1 MKKNTTVPLWNPTV
15 AVYWSLLFSPILGA
29 WLHAKN
35 WAALGNEVKEKQSM
49 YWVRWGAV
57 GLLLA
62 ILLLPDAIAPA
73 IGVGYLAGWYFSLGK
88 SQIKY
93 VKERVGRNYER
104 KKWGRP
110 LGIALLVFFG
120 ATILLGVALAPR

>member
-1 MKKNTTVPLWNPTV
+1 MV
-15 AVYWSLLFSPILGA
+15 
-29 WLHAKN
+29 
-35 WAALGNEVKEKQSM
+35 
-49 YWVRWGAV
+49 
-57 GLLLA
+57 LLLTLTA
-62 ILLLPDAIAPA
+62 ACAPAPGKVTPAPAPDEIAPA

-93 VKERVGRNYER
+93 VKEKVGGAYER
-104 KKWGRP
+104 KKWRRP